1 MFFVIFST
9 IWSIIQEVYNRD
21 YSFIFVFLIVWGWLL
36 DMGVYYQR
44 WKILKNIVTWSILS
58 IGVKLVDL
66 NSTIAVISGALLIS
80 SIVDRTPLWKNRKK
94 MLISSMQ
101 CSAISVIMAL
111 IVDIYHKNSVNKDK
125 TIINVNT
132 LPFFLIVNTV
142 IYAHWY
148 YHEKKIKTK

>member
-1 MFFVIFST
+1 
-9 IWSIIQEVYNRD
+9 
-21 YSFIFVFLIVWGWLL
+21 
-36 DMGVYYQR
+36 MGVYYQR